1 MTRSLEAL
9 RRDAPAKTPEGPQ
22 DAVLASGPTAE
33 STVPHEARQGHATHS
48 SAAVVKLPNFVR
60 PRAFELLAMQ
70 PISLAGLSQA
80 ERDRIV
86 VTAVA
91 DEQGNEHPVTRL
103 GDPMWD
109 LTAEAQV
116 TNKRLPEF
124 HIAWPTDVAKDLVND
139 TKAVLYCALRRG
151 RIDGRPWSASAVA
164 STGRETI
171 RLLRYLSRQ
180 GLHNFSEVRALH
192 LSDYFAPLRG
202 KIKPTALRRRLD
214 VVDMVWGFPDE
225 VLYPLPQHPWA
236 GSTLHHL
243 CHYDNNG
250 VRDLAG
256 RAARTPVIP
265 RSVQRLLFAH
275 CEARLDEAQDLFK
288 KRDAGMLGPTSFELT
303 AIRDAVLYVL
313 QICSGMRNSETIGV
327 ANGCWRT
334 EVKQGTTFHWVRTK
348 EIKTKQGWVDF
359 LVPPQAL
366 HVLEILQRYAQPLQ
380 QRLAEEVLW
389 LEEQL
394 RLGTTQAG
402 RLGNGMNVAEAVQ
415 RLNHVREIGQCLFL
429 NVSKVC
435 SDHRAS
441 GGRVDVMKVDACI
454 TQLKALARAAGT
466 DWELTNQQCRRTF
479 AYNVANSR
487 LGRMGLVFLKW
498 QLKHASLSLTQL
510 YASSPCQDQAL
521 YRELEGEQELARVEL
536 VEGWM
541 QPDALLSGG
550 AGKKLMQTRATPVAD
565 LADLL
570 RHAAEVVDIRSTG
583 HAWCLSGTRGCHGQ
597 GVYDPS
603 MCSSCS
609 QAVIDQDQANTWQL
623 IHLDNL
629 RLAAITD
636 CGPSVA
642 QKAERAIKRSAQVL
656 EDLGVP
662 LPSQQQAQ
670 HYQAQ
675 SGDAG

>member
-1 MTRSLEAL
+1 
-9 RRDAPAKTPEGPQ
+9 
-22 DAVLASGPTAE
+22 
-33 STVPHEARQGHATHS
+33 
-48 SAAVVKLPNFVR
+48 
-60 PRAFELLAMQ
+60 MQ
-70 PISLAGLSQA
+70 PVSVAGLSQA

-91 DEQGNEHPVTRL
+91 DGQGNEHPVTHF
-103 GDPMWD
+103 GDPVWD
-109 LTAEAQV
+109 LTVEAQV

-124 HIAWPTDVAKDLVND
+124 HIAWPTDVAQDLVND

-164 STGRETI
+164 STGRETVP
-171 RLLRYLSRQ
+171 LLRYLSHQ
-180 GLHNFSEVRALH
+180 GLRNFSEVRALH
-192 LSDYFAPLRG
+192 LSDYLVPLRG
-202 KIKPTALRRRLD
+202 KIKPSTLRRRLD

-225 VLYPLPQHPWA
+225 VLYPLTQHPWA
-236 GSTLHHL
+236 GSTLHHV

-250 VRDLAG
+250 VREPAG

-265 RSVQRLLFAH
+265 RSVQRILFAH
-275 CEARLDEAQDLFK
+275 CEGRLDEAQELFQM
-288 KRDAGMLGPTSFELT
+288 RDAGRLGPTSRELT

-327 ANGCWRT
+327 CGGCWRT
-334 EVKQGTTFHWVRTK
+334 EVRQGVAFHWVRTK
-348 EIKTKQGWVDF
+348 EIKTRQGWVDF

-366 HVLEILQRYAQPLQ
+366 RALEILQRYAQPLQ
-380 QRLAEEVLW
+380 QRLAEEALW
-389 LEEQL
+389 LEKLL
-394 RLGTTQAG
+394 RLEATESS

-415 RLNHVREIGQCLFL
+415 RLNYVREIGQCLFL
-429 NVSKVC
+429 NVSGVR
-435 SDHRAS
+435 SDHRDS
-441 GGRVDVMKVDACI
+441 GGRIDVMKSDACI
-454 TQLKALARAAGT
+454 AQLKALARAAGT

-510 YASSPCQDQAL
+510 YASNPCQDQTL
-521 YRELEGEQELARVEL
+521 YRELEGEQALARVEL
-536 VEGWM
+536 MEGWL

-550 AGKKLMQTRATPVAD
+550 AGKKLMQTRATPVAN

-570 RHAAEVVDIRSTG
+570 QHAAEVIDIRSTG

-609 QAVIDQDQANTWQL
+609 QAVIDRDQADTWQL

-675 SGDAG
+675 AGDVR